1 MYKVNYKM
9 DYKNIYDFKLPKSAK
24 NNNKAIKTFVAGN
37 IYETV
42 VVRLSDMSDIKIVEL
57 VKNTE
62 KMK

>member
-9 DYKNIYDFKLPKSAK
+9 DYKNIYDFKLPKSA
-24 NNNKAIKTFVAGN
+24 GN

-42 VVRLSDMSDIKIVEL
+42 VVRLSDMSDIMIVEL

>member
-9 DYKNIYDFKLPKSAK
+9 DYKNNYNFYITKNTK
-24 NNNKAIKTFVAGN
+24 NNNKAIKTCVADN
-37 IYETV
+37 IYETI
-42 VVRLSDMSDIKIVEL
+42 VVRLSDMSDIMIVEL